1 MRVPAQLNGN
11 VSSAPEPRELPSGDR
26 VAVFRVATD
35 DGYRDA
41 SGEWRSLETCYW
53 RCEAWG
59 ALADLVVEQFTVGAA
74 VVVSGHFRT
83 HSWNAPDGAKRS
95 RLIVSVDA
103 AGLALS
109 ARAARP
115 QSSPAPASPAP
126 SPAASGDAEAA
137 WGDD

>member
-1 MRVPAQLNGN
+1 MRVPAQLTGN

-53 RCEAWG
+53 RCEAWN
-59 ALADLVVEQFTVGAA
+59 ALADLVVEQFTVGVA

-83 HSWNAPDGAKRS
+83 HSWNAPDGSKRS

-109 ARAARP
+109 ASAQRGQA
-115 QSSPAPASPAP
+115 SPAPAPPAAP
-126 SPAASGDAEAA
+126 ASGDAEAA